1 MKRRADDTPLQVA
14 MIEGT
19 FLGLEFLSRCKGG
32 RGGVIVNVSSMGG
45 KDGGSR

>member
-1 MKRRADDTPLQVA
+1 MKRRAYNTQLQVA

-19 FLGLEFLSRCKGG
+19 FLGLEFLSRHKGG

-45 KDGGSR
+45 KDGANM